1 MNWNA
6 IGLIEVHGWVPAIV
20 AGDAM
25 VKAADVRLLRQH
37 SISPGLVT
45 VIVEGDLGSCR
56 AAVDAGVAAAARFG
70 TVLAQ
75 LVIGR
80 PDPDT
85 WNLSG
90 PLLASADKSR
100 RGFTGRRGKS
110 AIPPELA
117 INQPAFDGAPEEMSP
132 MSADSPVDWPNDSE
146 AGALLAYIGSSN
158 RGRTTQEV
166 ARHFKQPVSETR
178 TLLEQW
184 VAAGRLSRTGAR
196 YLLG

>member
-1 MNWNA
+1 MNWNS
-6 IGLIEVHGWVPAIV
+6 IGLIEVHGWVPAIA

-37 SISPGLVT
+37 SISPGFVT

-56 AAVDAGVAAAARFG
+56 AAVDAGVAAAAQLG

-85 WNLSG
+85 WQLSG
-90 PLLASADKSR
+90 PLLAAADKSR
-100 RGFTGRRGKS
+100 RGFNGRRGK
-110 AIPPELA
+110 AAVQVGKIIE
-117 INQPAFDGAPEEMSP
+117 QPASEGASEEP
-132 MSADSPVDWPNDSE
+132 PRPADSLAGWPNDSE

-178 TLLEQW
+178 ALLEQW
-184 VAAGRLSRTGAR
+184 AAAGRLGRTGAR

>member
-1 MNWNA
+1 MNWNS
-6 IGLIEVHGWVPAIV
+6 IGLIEVHGWVPAIA

-37 SISPGLVT
+37 SISPGFVT

-56 AAVDAGVAAAARFG
+56 AAVDAGVAAAARLG

-85 WNLSG
+85 WDLSG
-90 PLLASADKSR
+90 PLLAAADQSR
-100 RGFTGRRGKS
+100 RGFNGRRSKAAAQVSKIIDQPVSEGAS
-110 AIPPELA
+110 EEIPT
-117 INQPAFDGAPEEMSP
+117 PAG
-132 MSADSPVDWPNDSE
+132 WPNDSE

-158 RGRTTQEV
+158 RGRTAQEV

-178 TLLEQW
+178 ALLEQW
-184 VAAGRLSRTGAR
+184 AVVGRLGRTGAR

>member
-1 MNWNA
+1 MNWNS
-6 IGLIEVHGWVPAIV
+6 IGLIEVHGWVPAIA

-37 SISPGLVT
+37 SISPGFVT

-56 AAVDAGVAAAARFG
+56 AAVDAGVAAAARLG

-85 WNLSG
+85 WDLSG
-90 PLLASADKSR
+90 PLLAAADLSR
-100 RGFTGRRGKS
+100 RGFNGRRRKAAVPPGKV
-110 AIPPELA
+110 IDQPVLA
-117 INQPAFDGAPEEMSP
+117 GASEETPTPAG
-132 MSADSPVDWPNDSE
+132 WPNDSE

-158 RGRTTQEV
+158 RGRTAQEV

-178 TLLEQW
+178 ALLEQW
-184 VAAGRLSRTGAR
+184 AVAGRLGRTGAR